1 MKIEEEIHSRFRN
14 ERHKAGV
21 NLIYTSNWYTVQ
33 ISDLVKEQ
41 QLTLPQY
48 NILRILRGIHPQP
61 VSVKYI
67 RERMLD
73 KMSDVSRIV
82 EKMREKGLVSRWE
95 CNEDRRT
102 VNIVISEEG
111 LRVLALLDPNFEF
124 GEEIFTRLTEEEVTL
139 LNHLLDKLRTD
150 PAAQSHPLA

>member
-1 MKIEEEIHSRFRN
+1 MKIEEEIQSRFRN

-21 NLIYTSNWYTVQ
+21 NLIYTSNWYTAQV
-33 ISDLVKEQ
+33 SDLVKEQ

-111 LRVLALLDPNFEF
+111 LRVLALLDPNFEL
-124 GEEIFTRLTEEEVTL
+124 GEEIFARLTEEEVTL
-139 LNHLLDKLRTD
+139 LNRLLDKLRTD
-150 PAAQSHPLA
+150 PAA